1 MLDKSIP
8 YKSICMRLPAQAL
21 QRLPSPTLP
30 EGYSFEFYRPGRMAD
45 WARIETSVLEFPSE
59 QKAQETFARD
69 FLPYEPLL
77 ETRMCFVCNPNG
89 LPIAGAT
96 AWSIPRQE
104 KQLNCLHWVA
114 VQPGHQGLGLGRA
127 IVLQAL
133 SRFRALGEEGDV
145 FLHTQTW
152 SHVAVRLYHSLGFV
166 MQDKDAFSDKDM
178 PLQEALEILSWR
190 LSPQELRSLR
200 ETAE

>member
-96 AWSIPRQE
+96 A
-104 KQLNCLHWVA
+104 
-114 VQPGHQGLGLGRA
+114 
-127 IVLQAL
+127 
-133 SRFRALGEEGDV
+133 
-145 FLHTQTW
+145 
-152 SHVAVRLYHSLGFV
+152 
-166 MQDKDAFSDKDM
+166 
-178 PLQEALEILSWR
+178 
-190 LSPQELRSLR
+190 
-200 ETAE
+200 